1 MADKIKLLVALA
13 VIIAAITGFYYYA
26 DVSLLMRVLVMLV
39 ALGVAVAVTLQTALG
54 QTAWAYIGD
63 SKTEVR
69 KVVWPTRKETVQT
82 TLIVMVMVFVVATM
96 LWMFDMMLAAAVK
109 FLTGQGG

>member
-13 VIIAAITGFYYYA
+13 VIIGAIAGFYYYA
-26 DVSLLMRVLVMLV
+26 DASLLMRVLAMLV
-39 ALGVAVAVTLQTALG
+39 ALGIAMAVVLQTTIG
-54 QTAWAYIGD
+54 QTAWAYVGD
-63 SKTEVR
+63 AKTEVR

-96 LWMFDMMLAAAVK
+96 LWLFDMVLAAAVK
-109 FLTGQGG
+109 YLTGQGG

>member
-54 QTAWAYIGD
+54 QAAWAYIGD

>member
-1 MADKIKLLVALA
+1 MADKIKLLIALS

-26 DVSLLMRVLVMLV
+26 DQSLLMRVLGMLV
-39 ALGVAVAVTLQTALG
+39 ALGVAVAVAMQTSVG
-54 QTAWAYIGD
+54 QMAWAYVGD